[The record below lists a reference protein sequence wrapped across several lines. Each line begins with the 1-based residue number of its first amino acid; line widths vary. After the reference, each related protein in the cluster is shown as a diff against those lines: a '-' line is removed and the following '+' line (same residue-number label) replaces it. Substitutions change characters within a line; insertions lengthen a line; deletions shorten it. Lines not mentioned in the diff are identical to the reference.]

1 MRVLITGG
9 FGFVGGRLAQHLQQI
24 GHNVVL
30 GSRSVRSA
38 PDRGLPGASV
48 AVVDWANIEALKKIC
63 DGVDVVIQAAGMNAR
78 ECEAHPREALEVNGL
93 NTARLLEAAI
103 AVDVGRFVYLSTAHV
118 YASPLVGSISESSCP
133 RNLHPYATS
142 HLAGENPVLRAG
154 MEGLIEGVVV
164 RLSNAFGAPVHKD
177 VNCWGLLMN
186 DLCKQSVENGQI
198 KLRSSGAQQRDFI
211 AMTEVCGVLE
221 RLCLSSIRLPQPG
234 IVNLGSGV
242 SQSVLEMAQ
251 LVQLRCKQ
259 VLGFEP
265 ELRRP
270 PGLDERNKSLYYGAD
285 RLADMGIQVKP
296 DNRSEIDGLLMF
308 CQATYKNPR
317 SQL

>member
-9 FGFVGGRLAQHLQQI
+9 FGFVGGRLAQHLQQL
-24 GHNVVL
+24 GHHVVL
-30 GSRSVRSA
+30 GTRSVPRFS
-38 PDRGLPGASV
+38 DWGLPEASV
-48 AVVDWANIEALKKIC
+48 AVVDWANIAALKTIC

-78 ECEAHPREALEVNGL
+78 ACEAHPLRALEVNGL

-118 YASPLVGSISESSCP
+118 YASPLTGSISENTCP

-154 MEGLIEGVVV
+154 LEGSIQGLVV
-164 RLSNAFGAPVHKD
+164 RLSNAFGAPVHQD
-177 VNCWGLLMN
+177 VDCWNLLVN
-186 DLCKQSVENGQI
+186 ELCKQSVETGQI
-198 KLRSSGAQQRDFI
+198 NLRSSGSLQRDFI
-211 AMTEVCGVLE
+211 PMTEVCRTFE
-221 RLCLSSIRLPQPG
+221 RLCLPSIRIPQPG

-242 SQSVLEMAQ
+242 SQSVLKMAQ

-265 ELRRP
+265 DLHRP
-270 PGLDERNKSLYYGAD
+270 HGLDERNESLYYGTD
-285 RLADMGIQVKP
+285 RLADMGIQVKA
-296 DNRSEIDGLLMF
+296 DNRSEIDELLMF

-317 SQL
+317 GQL